1 MARNWTSPLLGTLKT
16 ADAVAIQ
23 QIVQS
28 IAVEINRLNME
39 IEELRKKV
47 GNTNGV

>member
-1 MARNWTSPLLGTLKT
+1 MSANWTSPLLGTLKT

-28 IAVEINRLNME
+28 IAIEINRLSRE
-39 IEELRKKV
+39 VDELRKKV
-47 GNTNGV
+47 GN

>member
-1 MARNWTSPLLGTLKT
+1 MASYWTSPLLGTLKT

-28 IAVEINRLNME
+28 IAVEINRLSRE
-39 IEELRKKV
+39 VEELRKKV
-47 GNTNGV
+47 GNN